1 MHTINFMQ
9 NVIKIYQKLLFLL
22 LDLDIILLKLA
33 LGSNNNNYDINQQ
46 LQQIF
51 YIVSEKIQIEF
62 NYLHKNH
69 LDYQNIIINNI
80 NLSVLSKNIAIYYS
94 LFI

>member
-1 MHTINFMQ
+1 MQ
-9 NVIKIYQKLLFLL
+9 NIIKIYQKLLFLL
-22 LDLDIILLKLA
+22 LDLDIILLKLV
-33 LGSNNNNYDINQQ
+33 LGSDNNNYGINQQ
-46 LQQIF
+46 LKQIF
-51 YIVSEKIQIEF
+51 YIELEKIQIEF

-80 NLSVLSKNIAIYYS
+80 NLSVLSKNISIYYS